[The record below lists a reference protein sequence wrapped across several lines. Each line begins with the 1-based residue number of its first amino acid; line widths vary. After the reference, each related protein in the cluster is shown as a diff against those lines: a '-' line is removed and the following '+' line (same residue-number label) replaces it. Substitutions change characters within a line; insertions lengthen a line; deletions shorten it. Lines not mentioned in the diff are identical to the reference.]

1 MCNVKRRIFG
11 VVSAVALTVGIMTTG
26 AGAQTMAPPA
36 RVIAPPQDIA
46 YPGVLKVTVDATDLD
61 RKIFSIRETV
71 PVSQAG
77 DLVLMLPEWLPG
89 KHSDRSEISKIAGL
103 LVSANGKPLTWVRDQ
118 INVTAFHIDVP
129 AGVTAVDVEF
139 QYLAP
144 TTAAAGRAVMTPDML
159 NLQFNFASLYPAGY
173 YAKRIPVQ
181 ATVKFPE
188 GWGYATG
195 LETDSKTGNTVV
207 FKATDY
213 DTLIDSPIFSGR
225 YFKTWDLD
233 PGGPA
238 PVRLNVM
245 ADSPEQLDVMPG
257 FIDVHKKLVQQS
269 YKLYGSHHYDHYDFL
284 VAASDQIGGIGLE
297 HHRSSENRV
306 DKKYLTDA
314 KVSYSRDL
322 LAHEYTHS
330 WNGKFRRGAD
340 LWTPNFQVPMRNSL
354 LWVYEGQTQY
364 WGQVL
369 AARSGL
375 NSKELALQNL
385 AATAASLDN
394 LPARSWRAMQDTTND
409 PVISARAP
417 QNWRAYQRSEDY
429 YNEGLLIWLDAD
441 TLIREKTG
449 GKTSLDNFAKDF
461 FGIKNGEWGEA
472 TYTFDDVVKTL
483 NTVYPYDWATFLR
496 TRLDGHGE
504 ANNGGAPLDGITRG
518 GYKLVYTETP
528 SDLWKGVED
537 QGKLTNLNYSIGFSV
552 NNKDNTLASVL
563 WNSPAF
569 KAGLTP
575 GDTLVALNGRTYD
588 NDAMKLAITA
598 AKSGKPIEL
607 IVKMDETY
615 RVIKVDYTGGLRY
628 PVLQRIEGKPALLD
642 DILAEKK

>member
-1 MCNVKRRIFG
+1 MKKTVLGF
-11 VVSAVALTVGIMTTG
+11 VSAIALSVGMIANT
-26 AGAQTMAPPA
+26 AGAQTMAPPDP
-36 RVIAPPQDIA
+36 VIAPPQDIA
-46 YPGVLKVTVDATDLD
+46 YPGVLKVSIDATDLD
-61 RKIFSIRETV
+61 RKIFSVKETV
-71 PVSQAG
+71 PVGKAG
-77 DLVLMLPEWLPG
+77 DLILMLPKWLPG
-89 KHSDRSEISKIAGL
+89 HHSDRSEISKIAGL
-103 LVSANGKPLTWVRDQ
+103 MVSANGKPLTWVRDQ
-118 INVTAFHIDVP
+118 IEVTAFHINVP
-129 AGVTAVDVEF
+129 EGVTAVDVEF

-144 TTAAAGRAVMTPDML
+144 TTAAAGRQVMTPDML
-159 NLQFNFASLYPAGY
+159 NLQFDFASLYPAGY
-173 YAKRIPVQ
+173 YAKRIPIQ
-181 ATVKFPE
+181 ATVTFPE

-195 LETDSKTGNTVV
+195 LETDSKTGNTVA
-207 FKATDY
+207 FKETDY
-213 DTLIDSPIFSGR
+213 DTLIDSPIFAGR

-233 PGGPA
+233 PGGPV
-238 PVRLNVM
+238 PVRLNVV
-245 ADSPEQLDVMPG
+245 ADSPEQLDALPA
-257 FIDVHKKLVQQS
+257 FIDVHKKLVQQA
-269 YKLYGSHHYDHYDFL
+269 YKLYGSHHYNHYDFL
-284 VAASDQIGGIGLE
+284 VAASDQLGGIGLE

-306 DKKYLTDA
+306 EKKYLTEA

-375 NSKELALQNL
+375 NTKELALQNL
-385 AATAASLDN
+385 ALTAANYDN
-394 LPARSWRAMQDTTND
+394 LPGRKWRALQDTTND

-417 QNWRAYQRSEDY
+417 QNWTSYQRSEDY

-441 TLIREKTG
+441 TLIREKTK
-449 GKTSLDNFAKDF
+449 GKKSLDVFAHDF
-461 FGIKNGEWGEA
+461 FGIQNGEWGEA

-483 NTVYPYDWATFLR
+483 NGVYPYDWATFLR

-528 SDLWKGVED
+528 SDLYKGVESIR
-537 QGKLTNLNYSIGFSV
+537 KVTNLNYSIGFSV
-552 NNKDNTLASVL
+552 SNKDNTLTSVL
-563 WNSPAF
+563 WGSAAF
-569 KAGLTP
+569 NAGLTP
-575 GDTLVALNGRTYD
+575 GDTLVAINGRTYD
-588 NDAMKLAITA
+588 NDAMKRAITE

-615 RVIKVDYTGGLRY
+615 RVIKVTYTGGLRY
-628 PVLQRIEGKPALLD
+628 PVLQRVEGTPALLD